1 MHSFFI
7 QKTNIIRV
15 INTDLDY
22 NKDNNRLDYRDWF
35 EKREE
40 TMKPETLLQEAK
52 DIQETIIR
60 QRRYLHTHPGC
71 GFDIAE
77 TKDFVKK
84 ELEEMGYVPEDCG
97 RCGLV
102 ALAGRG
108 AGNGPAWDKD
118 TQGGK
123 VFLLRADMD
132 GLPIREE
139 ADVDFPSTNGCM
151 HACGHDMHTAMLL
164 GAARLLKEHE
174 DEIEG
179 TVKLMFQPAEE
190 VFQGSHDMIEAG
202 LLDHPKV
209 DAALMIHVM
218 AGMPFPAGTVVVS
231 APGVSAPAADLFE
244 IRVQGKG
251 CHGSMPNTG
260 IDPLNAAA
268 HILIALQEIQTRE
281 LPMGE
286 RAVLT
291 IGTMNAGTAPNVIP
305 DVVVM
310 GGSLRT
316 FDGETR
322 AFIKKRMEEI
332 AEGTARL
339 FRASASVHYTSGCPA
354 LINDKELA
362 ACVSGYVKE
371 LLGPDKAFSVEELN
385 AMSASSDA
393 SGSSGQSGSSKS
405 AGSEDFAYVS
415 QEVPAIM
422 LALAAGQPEK
432 GYVYPQHHPMVKFDE
447 DALAGGSAVYA
458 YTAMRWL
465 EEHRGE

>member
-1 MHSFFI
+1 
-7 QKTNIIRV
+7 
-15 INTDLDY
+15 
-22 NKDNNRLDYRDWF
+22 
-35 EKREE
+35 
-40 TMKPETLLQEAK
+40 MKPETILQEA
-52 DIQETIIR
+52 INYQETIIR

-84 ELEEMGYVPEDCG
+84 ELEKMGYAPEDCG
-97 RCGLV
+97 RSGLV
-102 ALAGRG
+102 ALAGGKRTAANG
-108 AGNGPAWDKD
+108 DGQNAAGKKE
-118 TQGGK
+118 GK

-139 ADVDFPSTNGCM
+139 ADVDFPSTNGKM

-164 GAARLLKEHE
+164 GAARILKDHE

-202 LLDHPKV
+202 LLENPKV

-281 LPMGE
+281 LPIGE
-286 RAVLT
+286 KAVLT
-291 IGTMNAGTAPNVIP
+291 IGMMNAGNAPNVIP

-316 FDGETR
+316 FDGQTR
-322 AFIKKRMEEI
+322 EFIKKRLAEI
-332 AEGTARL
+332 AEGTAQT
-339 FRASASVHYTSGCPA
+339 FRASAELRFTSGCPT
-354 LINDKELA
+354 LINDKELS
-362 ACVSGYVKE
+362 ACVGGYVKE
-371 LLGPDKAFSVEELN
+371 LLGPGKAFTVEELN
-385 AMSASSDA
+385 AMSASS
-393 SGSSGQSGSSKS
+393 GEGGESGSSKS
-405 AGSEDFAYVS
+405 SGSEDFAYVS

-447 DALAGGSAVYA
+447 EALAGGSAVYA

-465 EEHRGE
+465 EEH